1 MFFFVAIL
9 ETERVN
15 KALCTFD
22 YFNLCGAGST
32 QKVKHIDY
40 CGGAAFPKSA
50 YRMTCTVKNNKQ

>member
-1 MFFFVAIL
+1 VFFFVAIL

-32 QKVKHIDY
+32 KRLNILIIVEAQLFPNPHI
-40 CGGAAFPKSA
+40 G
-50 YRMTCTVKNNKQ
+50 